1 MSLLSMCG
9 YMKWITK
16 VFTPPDILHYFLYGK
31 FVRVV
36 CLDMWN
42 DCDEALIF
50 VKNVQYILTE
60 HCLYVTDSRPAKV
73 KTDNCYLFAL
83 CQSN

>member
-16 VFTPPDILHYFLYGK
+16 VFTPSDISHYFLYGK
-31 FVRVV
+31 FVRIE
-36 CLDMWN
+36 CLDIWT

-50 VKNVQYILTE
+50 VKSVQYILTK
-60 HCLYVTDSRPAKV
+60 HCLYVTDRF
-73 KTDNCYLFAL
+73 KTCNG
-83 CQSN
+83 QV

>member
-16 VFTPPDILHYFLYGK
+16 VFTASDISHYFLYGK
-31 FVRVV
+31 FVRIE
-36 CLDMWN
+36 CLDIWK

-50 VKNVQYILTE
+50 VKNVQYILTK
-60 HCLYVTDSRPAKV
+60 HCLYVTDRF
-73 KTDNCYLFAL
+73 KTCNG
-83 CQSN
+83 QV